1 MSTRATYTIHNI
13 ELRPQTYY
21 IHHDG
26 YEAGAKM
33 YFQEMVDYKGPGTNQ
48 DKFIKANEGA
58 TFTEG
63 RNVHGDTEYHYN
75 LSSDD
80 QITIQQP
87 IFKQEQP
94 RIRDWTTTKTIS
106 LDEWLK
112 EKDDE

>member
-87 IFKQEQP
+87 IFKLYHLHQYFSY
-94 RIRDWTTTKTIS
+94 TTKLLSNIA
-106 LDEWLK
+106 LRHQ
-112 EKDDE
+112 